1 MVFLQYAFAC
11 AFVNH
16 MYLWRPW
23 NIQHIH
29 ICSGSSNSNK
39 KDTFGQDGNIAYPEG
54 SKDPLIE
61 NQTHFMACLHF
72 P

>member
-1 MVFLQYAFAC
+1 MVFLLYAFAC

-16 MYLWRPW
+16 YYLWTSW
-23 NIQHIH
+23 NIQYIH
-29 ICSGSSNSNK
+29 IFSGSSNK
-39 KDTFGQDGNIAYPEG
+39 KDTLGQDGDIADPEG

-61 NQTHFMACLHF
+61 NQTYFMACLHF